1 MARPRQYSNAATR
14 QAAYRARLA
23 TTTTVVDRAA
33 LDRLHAKLETLQE
46 TIREA
51 AGHGDPFARR
61 CSAVSV
67 DTMLD
72 KLITAFAAIEL
83 S

>member
-23 TTTTVVDRAA
+23 ATTTLVDRAA
-33 LDRLHAKLETLQE
+33 LDKLHAKLETLQE
-46 TIREA
+46 TICEA
-51 AGHGDPFARR
+51 AAHGDPFSRR
-61 CSAVSV
+61 CTAVSV

-72 KLITAFAAIEL
+72 KLIAAFASL
-83 S
+83 

>member
-33 LDRLHAKLETLQE
+33 LDRLHTKLETLQE

-61 CSAVSV
+61 CTAVSV

-72 KLITAFAAIEL
+72 KLIAAFAASEL